1 MPRKWKTNPDSVDQG
16 ASSIARDQI
25 TQLLGSR
32 TWEPVWTTA
41 ATREPSL
48 VKRSVASLASDPTLP
63 HTRSNSLILQADTG
77 ERSGTGP
84 LPNFRP
90 SSLSTACH
98 ETNVAPRQLWKR
110 GLTRAGGSNP
120 CQRTARRGFPT
131 PFRAVDS
138 PPSLHLPLSSSF
150 QSVYSLQTSP
160 ESSNS
165 FGTLEG
171 EINTRLAWQRKRSHR
186 AQRGSRRIWDLKFVV
201 ASFRAREWFQKKRR
215 GEGKKENGM
224 KFGRR
229 KAFHLAKFS
238 KNEGIFF
245 IENNGFRY
253 IARSKKNEYRGRG
266 SLGWTVFRSENATT
280 RSVI

>member
-1 MPRKWKTNPDSVDQG
+1 M
-16 ASSIARDQI
+16 
-25 TQLLGSR
+25 
-32 TWEPVWTTA
+32 WTTA
-41 ATREPSL
+41 VTREPSL

-201 ASFRAREWFQKKRR
+201 ASFRAREWFQKKK
-215 GEGKKENGM
+215 GEGREK
-224 KFGRR
+224 RR
-229 KAFHLAKFS
+229 MERSLEEGKRSILRNSRRTREFS
-238 KNEGIFF
+238 LSRITDFDILRGARRTN
-245 IENNGFRY
+245 
-253 IARSKKNEYRGRG
+253 IAAEDR
-266 SLGWTVFRSENATT
+266 
-280 RSVI
+280 

>member
-16 ASSIARDQI
+16 ASSIPRDQI

-41 ATREPSL
+41 VTREPSL
-48 VKRSVASLASDPTLP
+48 VKRTVASLASDPTLP

-201 ASFRAREWFQKKRR
+201 ASFRAREWFQKKKER
-215 GEGKKENGM
+215 GGKKGEWNEVWKKESVPSCEILEERANFLYRITDFDILRGA
-224 KFGRR
+224 RR
-229 KAFHLAKFS
+229 T
-238 KNEGIFF
+238 N
-245 IENNGFRY
+245 
-253 IARSKKNEYRGRG
+253 IAAEDR
-266 SLGWTVFRSENATT
+266 
-280 RSVI
+280 